1 MLSGL
6 ITPEHELRY
15 RKALKRER
23 ERQGEREGR
32 ERERANCFST
42 HVNSGD
48 LRQLYA
54 HTARVEQDLLIFIR
68 AISLLPLSLS
78 RGILALYLSGSAING
93 LLIYAEDIC
102 SIEMYV

>member
-6 ITPEHELRY
+6 ITPQHELRY
-15 RKALKRER
+15 RKALERER
-23 ERQGEREGR
+23 ERQGERGR

-42 HVNSGD
+42 HINSGD

-54 HTARVEQDLLIFIR
+54 HTVEQDLLIFIR
-68 AISLLPLSLS
+68 AISLLLLSLS
-78 RGILALYLSGSAING
+78 RGILALYLSGGAING

>member
-15 RKALKRER
+15 RKALERER
-23 ERQGEREGR
+23 ERQGERGR

-54 HTARVEQDLLIFIR
+54 RTARVEQDLLIFIR
-68 AISLLPLSLS
+68 SISLLPLSLS
-78 RGILALYLSGSAING
+78 RGILALYLSGGAING

-102 SIEMYV
+102 SIEIHV

>member
-15 RKALKRER
+15 RKALERER
-23 ERQGEREGR
+23 ERERGQ
-32 ERERANCFST
+32 RERANCFST

-78 RGILALYLSGSAING
+78 RGILSLYLSGGAING

-102 SIEMYV
+102 SIEMYI